1 MTMSNQMLLPTTF
14 NVFQSEVLLALA
26 KFQTFHV
33 FKTVIKFQVRFETS
47 YESMASTGTRN

>member
-47 YESMASTGTRN
+47 FESMASTGTLN

>member
-26 KFQTFHV
+26 KFHTFRV
-33 FKTVIKFQVRFETS
+33 FKTVKKFQVRFETS